1 MNEVLS
7 SQERPS
13 HPPQDKR
20 HWPWGQVAVFLF
32 GSSMCLTIIDPAE
45 IDIIQMAV
53 IWGIEK
59 LKWIGVPCV
68 LAALVCAVNA
78 LVVQRRVRNEGSE
91 ILQVPWL
98 RKASITV
105 WSTYLLVMLLS
116 MLIPAFFR
124 AHHAAQRAHSQTLA
138 SDPWNVHSFANDSF
152 QLSTP
157 SNWELVPDPS
167 LANVGIRLTDP
178 LNDSFLLSSVVPKG
192 DLAVTSLEAFRQHL
206 NQTLQ
211 QSFSD
216 LSMQETHPSRVDGH
230 QAIDHKMSA
239 TFNGVNIVF
248 LSRLVEY
255 PDRWVEVRLGTTHS
269 RFPENEAMFEKIA
282 STLQQRR

>member
-32 GSSMCLTIIDPAE
+32 GSSMCLTIDPAA
-45 IDIIQMAV
+45 IDIIEMAV
-53 IWGIEK
+53 IWGFEK
-59 LKWIGVPCV
+59 LKWIGLPCV
-68 LAALVCAVNA
+68 LAALVCAVKF

-116 MLIPAFFR
+116 MLIPAFVS
-124 AHHAAQRAHSQTLA
+124 AYQAAQRAESQKLE
-138 SDPWNVHSFANDSF
+138 SGPWNVHSFANDSF

-167 LANVGIRLTDP
+167 LASVGIRLTDP
-178 LNDSFLLSSVVPKG
+178 LNDSHLVSSFIPKQ
-192 DLAVTSLEAFRQHL
+192 DLADTSLDAFRQHIV
-206 NQTLQ
+206 QTLQ
-211 QSFSD
+211 QSISD
-216 LSMQETHPSRVDGH
+216 LSIEKSHSSQIDGH
-230 QAIDHKMSA
+230 PAVVERMTGAFD
-239 TFNGVNIVF
+239 GVNIVL
-248 LSRLVEY
+248 LSCMVEY
-255 PDRWVEVRLGTTHS
+255 PDRWVEVRLGTTRS

-282 STLQQRR
+282 ATLQQKR

>member
-32 GSSMCLTIIDPAE
+32 GSSMCFTIDPAA
-45 IDIIQMAV
+45 IDIIEMAV
-53 IWGIEK
+53 IWGFEK
-59 LKWIGVPCV
+59 LKWIGLPCV
-68 LAALVCAVNA
+68 LAALVCAVKF

-116 MLIPAFFR
+116 MLIPAFVS
-124 AHHAAQRAHSQTLA
+124 AYQAAQRAESQKLE
-138 SDPWNVHSFANDSF
+138 SGPWNVHSFANDSF

-192 DLAVTSLEAFRQHL
+192 DLAVTSLETFRQHL
-206 NQTLQ
+206 IQTLQ

-216 LSMQETHPSRVDGH
+216 LSMQETHPSRVDG
-230 QAIDHKMSA
+230 QLAVDDKMSG
-239 TFNGVNIVF
+239 TVNSVNIVF

-255 PDRWVEVRLGTTHS
+255 PDRWVEVRLGTTRS
-269 RFPENEAMFEKIA
+269 RFPENEAMFERIA
-282 STLQQRR
+282 ATLQQKK

>member
-32 GSSMCLTIIDPAE
+32 GISMCLTIDPAA
-45 IDIIQMAV
+45 IDIIEMAV
-53 IWGIEK
+53 IWGFEK
-59 LKWIGVPCV
+59 LKWIGLPCV
-68 LAALVCAVNA
+68 LAALVCAVNF

-116 MLIPAFFR
+116 MLIPAFVS
-124 AHHAAQRAHSQTLA
+124 AYQAAQRAESQKLE
-138 SDPWNVHSFANDSF
+138 SGPWNVHSFANDSF

-157 SNWELVPDPS
+157 SNWELVAVATLVDCRPMSVLDEPAAQCRKTPTAIAWVLENVRRIKKPFPVQGELRVFEVDVTGLLE
-167 LANVGIRLTDP
+167 LAKS
-178 LNDSFLLSSVVPKG
+178 DS
-192 DLAVTSLEAFRQHL
+192 
-206 NQTLQ
+206 
-211 QSFSD
+211 
-216 LSMQETHPSRVDGH
+216 
-230 QAIDHKMSA
+230 
-239 TFNGVNIVF
+239 
-248 LSRLVEY
+248 
-255 PDRWVEVRLGTTHS
+255 
-269 RFPENEAMFEKIA
+269 
-282 STLQQRR
+282 